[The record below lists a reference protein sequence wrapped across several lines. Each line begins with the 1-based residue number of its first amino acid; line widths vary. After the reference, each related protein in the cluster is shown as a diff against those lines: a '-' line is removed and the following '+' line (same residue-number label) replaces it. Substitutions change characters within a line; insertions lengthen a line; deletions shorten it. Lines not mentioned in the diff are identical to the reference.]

1 MTVKCNQVH
10 TILLTHSLFQA
21 FSQFGAQREKQRE
34 EKIEQAR
41 REEASSR
48 RPFFLIISRAV
59 FLAAPN
65 YLNAWK
71 RLGYL
76 RLIRLR
82 SVPLIFNRIPL
93 ARLHSTCLGSAGT
106 RSFHLL
112 RNEEVFDCVWS
123 SVLNL

>member
-48 RPFFLIISRAV
+48 RPFFFNIFARGFPRCPQL
-59 FLAAPN
+59 P
-65 YLNAWK
+65 K
-71 RLGYL
+71 RLEE
-76 RLIRLR
+76 
-82 SVPLIFNRIPL
+82 
-93 ARLHSTCLGSAGT
+93 ARLPKVDST
-106 RSFHLL
+106 SF
-112 RNEEVFDCVWS
+112 S
-123 SVLNL
+123 SVNI